1 VLSVLSAGC
10 IFWLS
15 TLQPFFATVA
25 IAALAYQMWLVWGR
39 PRRRTKSV
47 LAILWSSLALNGL
60 IFAAWASA
68 WFRYQ

>member
-1 VLSVLSAGC
+1 
-10 IFWLS
+10 
-15 TLQPFFATVA
+15 LQPFFATVA